1 MTRQNIGKWLTAIRK
16 GSWWADFQPGTSR
29 EVEITWN
36 LQPDTRWDPGSR
48 NEGLVLAR
56 SQVLV
61 QHGHHVHENRSQV
74 QVSEFNPGSD
84 FMFLVLGQD
93 QGWYDTAATPSKS
106 WIPSLLWPCA
116 SSTQSPWN
124 KKRLTP
130 FGHLWHLHLLH
141 RPFGLYRPSLQ
152 IHSLTSAFRTFL
164 TWNIKGLWD
173 LLDLFEPFEKCGHV
187 EPFGQITKVVISGM
201 HDCPDVTI

>member
-1 MTRQNIGKWLTAIRK
+1 MGIMSMRTEARFRFLNLTQGRILCFWCWVKIKVDMTR
-16 GSWWADFQPGTSR
+16 
-29 EVEITWN
+29 
-36 LQPDTRWDPGSR
+36 LQP
-48 NEGLVLAR
+48 
-56 SQVLV
+56 Q
-61 QHGHHVHENRSQV
+61 
-74 QVSEFNPGSD
+74 
-84 FMFLVLGQD
+84 
-93 QGWYDTAATPSKS
+93 SKS